1 MAFNSQQMGYL
12 KRGLLVV
19 GVSVAAL
26 VAWIGFSL
34 WQTWQS
40 AERVAFVPA
49 DARVAMERDQGQTLD
64 DDGTDDTAA
73 ALRDEL
79 VAILLVGSDERP
91 QIESRRAD
99 VIMMLVVPPD
109 GLDPLLFSLPR
120 DLYLP
125 DPCSGGR
132 QRINAALNGCG
143 DQANGPELLA
153 IVVEDF
159 TGIRADHFAIVNF
172 WGFRDVID
180 AVGGVEICVD
190 NPVRDANTRPDPL
203 DLPAGCTSAEGGQA
217 LAWMRSRRTQEFIDN
232 RWRLI
237 GVSDF
242 DRNQR
247 QQELILQALIR
258 LRDFRNV
265 SELTALAESLR
276 DAFVIDEAMSIAD
289 AVSLAWFLRGLD
301 LDAIV
306 RPVIPTRGLLAPN
319 GDSVVTPTESFAD
332 TLRAVYPDAAQLF
345 AEIEESHASEE

>member
-1 MAFNSQQMGYL
+1 MALSPQQMGSL
-12 KRGLLVV
+12 KRALLVV
-19 GVSVAAL
+19 GVAVAAV

-49 DARVAMERDQGQTLD
+49 DARVAMERNQTTVPDEVPD
-64 DDGTDDTAA
+64 DPAA
-73 ALRDEL
+73 AFRDEV

-125 DPCSGGR
+125 DPCFGGR
-132 QRINAALNGCG
+132 ERINAALNGCG
-143 DQANGPELLA
+143 DHANGPELLA

-180 AVGGVEICVD
+180 AVGGVEICVE

-203 DLPAGCTSAEGGQA
+203 DLPAGCSTVEGGQA
-217 LAWMRSRRTQEFIDN
+217 LAWMRSRRTQEFVDG
-232 RWRLI
+232 RWRAM
-237 GVSDF
+237 GVNDF

-247 QQELILQALIR
+247 QQELLLQALIR

-265 SELTALAESLR
+265 GELTALAESLR
-276 DAFVIDEAMSIAD
+276 DAFVIDEGMGIGD
-289 AVSLAWFLRGLD
+289 AVSLAWFLRGID
-301 LDAIV
+301 VDAIV
-306 RPVIPTRGLLAPN
+306 RPVIPTSGFVTDL
-319 GDSVVTPTESFAD
+319 GESVIVPTESFAD
-332 TLRAVYPDAAQLF
+332 TLRAVYPDADLLF
-345 AEIEESHASEE
+345 AEIEDSHAAEE